1 MSKTSG
7 GRKEYRVP
15 GKTVLTV
22 YLDDE
27 LVEALRKDMESED
40 RGLSATMA
48 RAVKAYLANKN
59 PETASALRDALDKEG
74 YPAT

>member
-1 MSKTSG
+1 MSNEGG

-15 GKTVLTV
+15 GKTMITV

-27 LVEALRKDMESED
+27 LVEALRKDMENED

-59 PETASALRDALDKEG
+59 PETASALRAVMDKEG
-74 YPAT
+74 YSAT